1 MEIIENCL
9 IVAAGKGTRLKAAG
23 DIKPLVDL
31 CGAPLIEHAMA
42 SAAAAGVR
50 RFVVVT
56 GYQAPI
62 LEQAID
68 RIRTRRGWRIS
79 TVFNPRFD
87 ESNGLSVICG
97 EALLAAEPFYLA
109 MCDHVVEPEIY
120 RALLR
125 AEPPPEA
132 VALGVDFRLSNPDV
146 DLDDVTR
153 VRIDNGEIKAIG
165 KSLTDYQAYDVGVFR
180 AACALFDAIRVSAA
194 GGDSS
199 ISGGMNRLAAAGR
212 ALSVDIN
219 IARWIDVDSEAML
232 ARARAWVKN
241 RPAWQ
246 YDSVQKKGAS
256 PLFAPQRT

>member
-1 MEIIENCL
+1 
-9 IVAAGKGTRLKAAG
+9 
-23 DIKPLVDL
+23 
-31 CGAPLIEHAMA
+31 MA

-62 LEQAID
+62 LERAID
-68 RIRTRRGWRIS
+68 RIRAKRGWRIS

-87 ESNGLSVICG
+87 ESNGLSVISG
-97 EALLAAEPFYLA
+97 EPLLAAEPFYLA

-120 RALLR
+120 RSLLR

-153 VRIDNGEIKAIG
+153 VRIDNGKIKAIG
-165 KSLTDYQAYDVGVFR
+165 KTLTDYHAYDVGVFR
-180 AACALFDAIRVSAA
+180 AGCALFDAVRDSAA

-219 IARWIDVDSEAML
+219 VARWIDVDSETML

-246 YDSVQKKGAS
+246 YDDVEEKDAS
-256 PLFAPQRT
+256 SLFAPQRA